1 MSASGTITVASYNMR
16 KAIGTDRRRNP
27 GRVLRVLEEIG
38 ADVVALQEADKRVG
52 TRGAAVPHALI
63 DDHGLYQACD
73 FNVTHTDRLARAHG
87 SLMDRLPDHPF
98 TAPLRKLDFRN
109 LGWHGNAILV
119 KCGVE
124 VTDAEAINL
133 PTIEPRG
140 AVMAELRVGDAELRV
155 IGMHLDL
162 SGMRRRQQVLKIL
175 DHIERRHRAM
185 PTIIMGDTNE
195 WRLNGPSLN
204 AFDDRFAIADC
215 GPSFHSRK
223 PVAPLDRI
231 IVDRQFAIAEAGVH
245 MSEAA
250 RTASDHL
257 PVWAR
262 LSIPPA

>member
-1 MSASGTITVASYNMR
+1 MSGHPSITVASYNMR
-16 KAIGTDRRRNP
+16 KAIGTDRKRNP
-27 GRVLRVLEEIG
+27 QRVLQVLEEIG

-52 TRGAAVPHALI
+52 TRGAAMPHAMI
-63 DDHGLYQACD
+63 DDHGLYSACN

-87 SLMDRLPDHPF
+87 NLMDRLPVHPF

-119 KCGVE
+119 RSHIE
-124 VTDAEAINL
+124 VTDAEAIDL

-140 AVMAELRVGDAELRV
+140 AVMAEMIVAGAPLRV

-162 SGMRRRQQVLKIL
+162 SGIRRRQQVLRIL

-185 PTIIMGDTNE
+185 PTVIMGDTNE
-195 WRLNGPSLN
+195 WRSTGRTLN
-204 AFDDRFAIADC
+204 AFDERFAIADC

-231 IVDRQFAIAEAGVH
+231 IVDRRFTIAEAGVH
-245 MSEAA
+245 MSDAA

-262 LSIPPA
+262 LAV

>member
-1 MSASGTITVASYNMR
+1 MSGHGIITVASYNMR

-27 GRVLRVLEEIG
+27 GRVLQVLEEIG

-52 TRGAAVPHALI
+52 TRGAAVPHAMI
-63 DDHGLYQACD
+63 DDHGLYSACN
-73 FNVTHTDRLARAHG
+73 FNVTHTDLLARAHG
-87 SLMDRLPDHPF
+87 NLMDRLPDHPL

-119 KCGVE
+119 KNHVE
-124 VTDAEAINL
+124 VTDAEAIDL

-140 AVMAELRVGDAELRV
+140 AVMAELKVGDSELRV

-175 DHIERRHRAM
+175 DHIEQRHRTM

-195 WRLNGPSLN
+195 WRVNGPTLS
-204 AFDDRFAIADC
+204 AFDERFEIARC

-231 IVDRQFAIAEAGVH
+231 IVDRAFRIAAAGVH

-250 RTASDHL
+250 RIASDHL
-257 PVWAR
+257 PIWAR
-262 LSIPPA
+262 LAL